1 MKTREEKILL
11 LAEKILE
18 KFLRKN
24 ALDMSSAINVI
35 KYCQCALG
43 TKKSEHF
50 MILLLDA
57 KLRLITSKILFVG
70 TINEVKVYPRD
81 IIKFALD
88 HNAHSVIISHNH
100 PSGNVQPS
108 STDIQFT
115 NIIQRALILIDMELI
130 DHVIVTGNDFM
141 SFATEKLL

>member
-18 KFLRKN
+18 KSLRKN
-24 ALDMSSAINVI
+24 ALDMSCAYEVV

-57 KLRLITSKILFVG
+57 KLRLITSKTLFVG
-70 TINEVKVYPRD
+70 TIDEVKIYPRD

-100 PSGNVQPS
+100 PSGDSRPS
-108 STDIQFT
+108 PSDIQFT

-130 DHVIVTGNDFM
+130 DHIIVTGNEFT
-141 SFATEKLL
+141 SFAAEKLL